1 MARAILATGA
11 IGWSVAFLVAVLVAI
26 IGVER
31 LLQLLPPLAIDTEAV
46 RGAVTAVASGLA
58 LAALLHLAVVVG
70 LRRGHRRAW
79 SAGIL
84 LSGFLC
90 ATFVAAAAAAFTSAV
105 AEPSVAP
112 MLAATGAGASIAA
125 LAYGLATV
133 RLVGELRSG
142 APG

>member
-1 MARAILATGA
+1 
-11 IGWSVAFLVAVLVAI
+11 
-26 IGVER
+26 
-31 LLQLLPPLAIDTEAV
+31 
-46 RGAVTAVASGLA
+46 
-58 LAALLHLAVVVG
+58 
-70 LRRGHRRAW
+70 
-79 SAGIL
+79 
-84 LSGFLC
+84 
-90 ATFVAAAAAAFTSAV
+90 V